1 MAVSSE
7 VGLTESQI
15 FTQRKTN
22 FKNKKHTILTMVMFY
37 PSHVFTS
44 HFVAQCKSFMKP
56 KLGYFYEYN
65 KLYEKPTL
73 RRLFFR
79 QKWTKY
85 KQVLYHSDALSL
97 DFQILLSLCAKFVL
111 NPQHRHFPSHQTYAQ
126 QWGILRNFWLH
137 FDGGIYDFADP
148 ACVIFSSKNSQ
159 IWKLR
164 TIRFLAI
171 KLYNVTNYHFIQLLL
186 NLKSYRMWAL
196 SRL

>member
-7 VGLTESQI
+7 VVLTESQI

-22 FKNKKHTILTMVMFY
+22 FKNKKHTILTMIIFY

-44 HFVAQCKSFMKP
+44 HFVAKCKSFMKP

-65 KLYEKPTL
+65 ILYAKPTL

-79 QKWTKY
+79 KKWTKY
-85 KQVLYHSDALSL
+85 KQVLYHSDALCL
-97 DFQILLSLCAKFVL
+97 DLQILLSSCAKFVL
-111 NPQHRHFPSHQTYAQ
+111 NPQHRRAKLTNFPSHQTPAQ

-148 ACVIFSSKNSQ
+148 AWSCCVTRCHFTFLPRCWRRQFCWNNIAV
-159 IWKLR
+159 
-164 TIRFLAI
+164 RFTEAP
-171 KLYNVTNYHFIQLLL
+171 
-186 NLKSYRMWAL
+186 AL
-196 SRL
+196 SICGKLI